1 MLKLFECAI
10 IASSL
15 ITAPNSYLCS
25 QQTPT
30 SSTLNEIDLSSSV
43 LIYYY
48 KKYLSNSDCSINYQ
62 DYVLNYRNSTLSIND
77 FTNLLCENNKGQRIS
92 KTSDIKSSSD
102 GGDYFLGDT
111 INESTRW
118 QLFSHEP
125 VYNAIPLSFYQDGD
139 IFMEYML
146 EHSYHTGI
154 VNRSSKSISGF
165 SHISSFVETIEA
177 VQPEV
182 QYGFLDDERI
192 ARNHIKIYRKEG
204 ITSSDSANIRYF
216 LTYQLGKEYKIDP
229 VMDTSITGAKW
240 YCNELTWSAFNYTG
254 INLTPNN
261 PNVTQFILAGTWLDN
276 SSAALVNFP
285 TNSYL
290 YPICKGRYQNKWV
303 LWVYNFTSTPRTIIY
318 NSKMCF
324 ESDAENWSNLNDI
337 DTTPVSIYNFT
348 TIYIQ
353 DNFFAGAVAM
363 SYLETTYSFQER
375 KITYGNQLTTSSIDF
390 SRYYVLKIEE

>member
-118 QLFSHEP
+118 Q
-125 VYNAIPLSFYQDGD
+125 
-139 IFMEYML
+139 IFL
-146 EHSYHTGI
+146 
-154 VNRSSKSISGF
+154 
-165 SHISSFVETIEA
+165 
-177 VQPEV
+177 
-182 QYGFLDDERI
+182 
-192 ARNHIKIYRKEG
+192 
-204 ITSSDSANIRYF
+204 
-216 LTYQLGKEYKIDP
+216 
-229 VMDTSITGAKW
+229 
-240 YCNELTWSAFNYTG
+240 
-254 INLTPNN
+254 
-261 PNVTQFILAGTWLDN
+261 
-276 SSAALVNFP
+276 
-285 TNSYL
+285 
-290 YPICKGRYQNKWV
+290 
-303 LWVYNFTSTPRTIIY
+303 
-318 NSKMCF
+318 
-324 ESDAENWSNLNDI
+324 
-337 DTTPVSIYNFT
+337 
-348 TIYIQ
+348 
-353 DNFFAGAVAM
+353 AM
-363 SYLETTYSFQER
+363 SLYTMLSLYLSIKMGIYSWN
-375 KITYGNQLTTSSIDF
+375 TC
-390 SRYYVLKIEE
+390 